1 MYAVIGAGPMGLAC
15 ARNLQKLGIP
25 FRGYDRHT
33 GPGGLWDIDNP
44 HSTLYQSAHLIS
56 SRHMTEFAEFPMP
69 AGPAYPHHTELR
81 QYFRDY
87 ATHFGL
93 SARYSWSTRVEQV
106 APLPD
111 GRWAVTTVPEPA
123 RPEPGQDA
131 CASVGELRTT
141 TVHDGVL
148 IASGVLHHPHWP
160 TLPGTFT
167 GRVMHSAEYRT
178 PDVFEGQR
186 VLVVGCGN
194 SGADIAVDAVH
205 RAARV
210 DLSVRRGYYFLPK
223 FIMGRPTDTLGG
235 AIRLPRAL
243 KQRLDALLVRVV
255 MGKPSNYGLPDPDY
269 RMYEAHPVINSL
281 VLHHLG
287 QGDITPRGALRAIDG
302 RTVTFADG
310 ASAEYDVL
318 LLATGY
324 QPKFPF
330 IDAALL
336 NWDTGPAPRLFLNTF
351 HPQHDTLFLMGMLE
365 AAGLGWEGRNRQA
378 ELVALYIRQLTAG
391 AASARALQARKRQ
404 VDSPEVRGGYRYLQL
419 DRMAYYV
426 HKESYLRTV
435 QREIGRL
442 RADLAPGA
450 GAA

>member
-1 MYAVIGAGPMGLAC
+1 MGLAC
-15 ARNLQKLGIP
+15 ARNLQQLGIP

-69 AGPAYPHHTELR
+69 KGPAYPHHTELR
-81 QYFRDY
+81 RYFRDY
-87 ATHFGL
+87 AAHFGL
-93 SARYSWSTRVEQV
+93 TGHYAWGTRVEQV

-111 GRWAVTTVPEPA
+111 GRWAVTTVPEPG
-123 RPEPGQDA
+123 RDA
-131 CASVGELRTT
+131 FVSADVPRTT
-141 TVHDGVL
+141 TAHDGVL

-167 GRVMHSAEYRT
+167 GRVLHSAEYRT

-255 MGKPSNYGLPDPDY
+255 MGKPSDYGLPDPDY

-287 QGDITPRGALRAIDG
+287 QGDITPRAGLRAIEG

-310 ASAEYDVL
+310 ARADFDML

-324 QPKFPF
+324 QPEFPF
-330 IDAALL
+330 IDARLL
-336 NWDTGPAPRLFLNTF
+336 NWAEGPAPRLFLNTF
-351 HPQHDTLFLMGMLE
+351 HPDRDTLFLMGMLE

-378 ELVALYIRQLTAG
+378 ELVALYIRQLAAG
-391 AASARALQARKRQ
+391 AASARALQARKRT
-404 VDSPEVRGGYRYLQL
+404 VDAPEVRGGYRYLPL

-426 HKESYLRTV
+426 HKESYLRAV
-435 QREIGRL
+435 QREIDAL

-450 GAA
+450 RGAA